1 MRVIVLQLFDVLFE
15 EAVVQKNLM
24 RKLGLALLMALM
36 LGGVAAC
43 EDQGP
48 AEEAG
53 ENIDEATESAGD
65 SVEEMGEDIQDAAE
79 DAQN

>member
-1 MRVIVLQLFDVLFE
+1 MQNGLL
-15 EAVVQKNLM
+15 
-24 RKLGLALLMALM
+24 RKLGLAILIALM

-53 ENIDEATESAGD
+53 ENIDDAVDDAGD
-65 SVEEMGEDIQDAAE
+65 SVEEMGDDIQDSAE

>member
-1 MRVIVLQLFDVLFE
+1 MENSR
-15 EAVVQKNLM
+15 M
-24 RKLGLALLMALM
+24 RKLGLALLIALM

-43 EDQGP
+43 DDQGP

-53 ENIDEATESAGD
+53 ENIDNAAENAGD
-65 SVEEMGEDIQDAAE
+65 SMEEAGEDMQDAAE

>member
-1 MRVIVLQLFDVLFE
+1 M
-15 EAVVQKNLM
+15 KTSMM
-24 RKLGLALLMALM
+24 RKLGLALLMALL

-43 EDQGP
+43 EDEGA

-53 ENIDEATESAGD
+53 ESIDNAAEEAGE
-65 SVEEMGEDIQDAAE
+65 SVEEMGEEVQDAAE

>member
-1 MRVIVLQLFDVLFE
+1 M
-15 EAVVQKNLM
+15 QKNLM

-53 ENIDEATESAGD
+53 ENIDEATENAGD

>member
-1 MRVIVLQLFDVLFE
+1 M
-15 EAVVQKNLM
+15 QKNLM